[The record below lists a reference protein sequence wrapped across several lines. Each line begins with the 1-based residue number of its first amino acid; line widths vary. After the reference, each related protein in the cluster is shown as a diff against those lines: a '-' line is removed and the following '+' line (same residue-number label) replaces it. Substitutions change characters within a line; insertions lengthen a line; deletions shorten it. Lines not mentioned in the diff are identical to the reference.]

1 MAKDKKKREV
11 PEIDKETIKTIAS
24 KARDLRESKGF
35 SYEGFALHA
44 GLNRNTYFKF
54 EKSATTG
61 ENFTMATLLK
71 VIRGLDLTMSSFF
84 EDQHK

>member
-1 MAKDKKKREV
+1 MAKDRKKHEI

-24 KARDLRESKGF
+24 KAKDIRKKNGY

-44 GLNRNTYFKF
+44 KINRNTYHKF

-71 VIRGLDLTMSSFF
+71 VIRGLEQSLGSFF
-84 EDQHK
+84 EDL

>member
-1 MAKDKKKREV
+1 MAKEIKKHEI
-11 PEIDKETIKTIAS
+11 PELDKETIKRIAA
-24 KARDLRESKGF
+24 KAKDMRIKQGY

-61 ENFTMATLLK
+61 ENFTIATFLK
-71 VIRGLDLTMSSFF
+71 VVRGLELSLRSFF
-84 EDQHK
+84 ETL